1 MYSGPL
7 RDPLQPFIQISY
19 KINHC
24 KFAQIWAQKISK
36 IALARRKNL
45 LTMSIKAWRGR
56 GKKLPDNA
64 IPSGEGLCFLEQAYF
79 FSYEFILFKVEMK
92 M

>member
-24 KFAQIWAQKISK
+24 KFAQVWAQKISK

-45 LTMSIKAWRGR
+45 LTMSIKAWGGR

-79 FSYEFILFKVEMK
+79 FPMSLFCLKLK
-92 M
+92 